1 MFLRSRPRMSRLLLV
16 RAGASCSLSYTS
28 FLTGDGLSRRGSFD
42 THACLPLCLTPRI
55 AAEDVDDL
63 LLRGAYARR
72 GIRAAGHSVAILSL
86 SPPLLF
92 RLAR

>member
-1 MFLRSRPRMSRLLLV
+1 MSRLLLV
-16 RAGASCSLSYTS
+16 RAGTSCSLSYTS

-42 THACLPLCLTPRI
+42 THVCLPLCLTPRI

-72 GIRAAGHSVAILSL
+72 GIRDARPLDAAGHSVAILSL